1 MIQASASTYF
11 QLTVFAAAFAALYAA
26 HHVGDHWVQTHRQA
40 CGKADRTP
48 QGQLACLAHVASL
61 TLTKMAA
68 LTLLWLATGL
78 DLYTPIVG
86 VALLVDAVSHYW
98 ADRRWTLRD
107 LAERAGKGDFYRLG
121 LAEAAPAGTGAYALD
136 QSWHIGWLF
145 ITALIIAWGA

>member
-11 QLTVFAAAFAALYAA
+11 QLTVFAAVFATLYAA

-40 CGKADRTP
+40 CRKADRTP
-48 QGQLACLAHVASL
+48 QGQLACLAHAVSL

-68 LTLLWLATGL
+68 L
-78 DLYTPIVG
+78 
-86 VALLVDAVSHYW
+86 ALLVDTVSHYW

-107 LAERAGKGDFYRLG
+107 LADRAGKGDFYRLG
-121 LAEAAPAGTGAYALD
+121 LAEAAPTGTGAYALD

>member
-1 MIQASASTYF
+1 MAGRDGRSHPPQSSRTEEGDRMIQASASTYF
-11 QLTVFAAAFAALYAA
+11 HLTVFAAAFAALYAA

-78 DLYTPIVG
+78 DLHTPIVG

-121 LAEAAPAGTGAYALD
+121 LAEAAP
-136 QSWHIGWLF
+136 
-145 ITALIIAWGA
+145 